1 LLGFLSKEEMN
12 EKVEKAREI
21 QMERDRLKSET
32 PEMNPSLL
40 GVIRERMPSMRNL
53 FSHHRPSE
61 YVFVFFFFG

>member
-1 LLGFLSKEEMN
+1 LSFWLFFFLGFLSKEEMN

-32 PEMNPSLL
+32 PEINPSLL
-40 GVIRERMPSMRNL
+40 GVFRERMPSMRNL

-61 YVFVFFFFG
+61 